1 AMLLAEPIQGEGG
14 YVVPPSGYWDEL
26 KKLLDEHGIL
36 LAMDEIQ
43 TGLGRTGKWFAS
55 EHFGVVP
62 DIVTMAKGIAAG
74 LPLGVTSAR
83 EELMDWPPGSHASTF
98 GGNPVST
105 AAANAVI
112 KIIKE
117 EKLLEN
123 AEKQGAYLKKRLV
136 EMMDRHKMM
145 GDVRGKGLMVGV
157 ELVKDKETKEPAK
170 EETVDVMMRCF
181 RKGAAIVNCGVSTI
195 RWMPPLVITRDL
207 LDSALD
213 IFDECLSEVE
223 AKA

>member
-1 AMLLAEPIQGEGG
+1 
-14 YVVPPSGYWDEL
+14 VPPDGYWEKL
-26 KKLLDEHGIL
+26 KKLLDEHSIL

-43 TGLGRTGKWFAS
+43 SGLGRTGKWFAS
-55 EHFGVVP
+55 EHFGIVP
-62 DIVTMAKGIAAG
+62 DIVTIAKGIAAG

-123 AEKQGAYLKKRLV
+123 SKKQGAYLKKRLE
-136 EMMDRHKMM
+136 EMMDGHKMM

-170 EETVDVMMRCF
+170 KETVDVMMRCF
-181 RKGAAIVNCGVSTI
+181 RKGAALVNCGVSTI

-207 LDSALD
+207 LDSALE
-213 IFDECLSEVE
+213 IFAGCLSEVE
-223 AKA
+223 AKL